1 MESATQIQR
10 QTNERIYSR
19 NIPSAPLQPYL
30 DVRPLNSKY
39 THLPIVEPRVM
50 QHQVPLNQYA
60 TYSPK
65 SVFNPGN
72 RDAPY
77 SGYAAAINTESE
89 LKGQLYALQK
99 CSQSVYVPKS
109 SSDLYTNSF
118 VTHST
123 WIAPSAD
130 QHDLLFK
137 QEKWDEFNPN
147 PYAGVVGVQLWGN
160 ATRAQ
165 IYDIPLAPY
174 DRPCGTSTP
183 NTRANR

>member
-1 MESATQIQR
+1 MESATQMQR
-10 QTNERIYSR
+10 ETNERIYIR

-39 THLPIVEPRVM
+39 TRLPIVEPRIL

-65 SVFNPGN
+65 TVFNPGN

-77 SGYAAAINTESE
+77 CGYAAAINTESE
-89 LKGQLYALQK
+89 LKGQIYALQK
-99 CSQSVYVPKS
+99 CSQAVYVPKS
-109 SSDLYTNSF
+109 SSDLYQNSF
-118 VTHST
+118 VTQSA
-123 WIAPSAD
+123 WISPSAD

-147 PYAGVVGVQLWGN
+147 PSTGVVGVQLWGN

-174 DRPCGTSTP
+174 DRSCSQQQQQ
-183 NTRANR
+183 RR